1 MTTQI
6 EVLAGLERRL
16 TLSVATATIQQ
27 ETRARLAQIAKTMR
41 VPGFRPGK
49 VPIKMVEQSHGQ
61 QISSEVLGD
70 AVSKAFSAAVA
81 DHGVKVAGEPRI
93 EPVMPPEGGATG
105 EFHFSASFEIF
116 PEFTAPSPVGQ
127 TFTRFASPVGDA
139 EVDRTL
145 ETLRRQRVQWVAADR
160 PAQDADRVTIDFR
173 GSQDGVEFAG
183 GSAENFPFVLG
194 EGKMLADFETGVR
207 GASVGEQRTFTVNFP
222 EDYQNADLA
231 GKPAQFEITLR
242 QVEEPVLPE
251 INAEFAVQF
260 GIADGDLGRM
270 RADVRANLER
280 EVGQRL
286 RTRTKTQIM
295 DRLTQLAEF
304 ELPVALVRSEAAR
317 MVESAQAEL
326 KQRGIDTAQ
335 MPVPPDAFQ
344 EQAQK
349 RVRLGLII
357 GELVRVNKLQA
368 RPDQIR
374 RQIEEFAQAY
384 ENPGELIRWYYSD
397 RERLA
402 DVEALVVEQNV
413 VDWVL
418 EQGQTEEVTLGFDE
432 LMGANA

>member
-16 TLSVATATIQQ
+16 TLSVATAAIQQ
-27 ETRARLAQIAKTMR
+27 ETRTRLAQIAKTMR

-61 QISSEVLGD
+61 QVSSEVLGD

-81 DHGVKVAGEPRI
+81 DHGLKVAGEPRI
-93 EPVMPPEGGATG
+93 EPVMPAEGAAPG
-105 EFHFSASFEIF
+105 EFNFSASFEIF
-116 PEFTAPSPVGQ
+116 PEFTLQSPVGQ
-127 TFTRFASPVGDA
+127 TFTRFTSPVGDA

-194 EGKMLADFETGVR
+194 EGKMLSDFETGVR

-222 EDYQNADLA
+222 ADYQNAELA
-231 GKPAQFEITLR
+231 GKPAEFEITLR

-251 INAEFAVQF
+251 LNAEFAVQF
-260 GIADGDLGRM
+260 GIADGDLERM

-286 RTRTKTQIM
+286 RTRTKSGIM
-295 DRLTQLAEF
+295 DRLSQFAEF
-304 ELPVALVRSEAAR
+304 ELPGALVRAEAAR
-317 MVESAQAEL
+317 MVEGAQAEL

-357 GELVRVNKLQA
+357 GEVVRANKLQA

-432 LMGANA
+432 LMGANT